1 MASPKADRP
10 WENESPMTA
19 ALQERRPA
27 TEEISGVIFHNDNG
41 GFCPADESRWH
52 RVTEKQGRL
61 QTKILHRGLPVPV
74 L

>member
-1 MASPKADRP
+1 M
-10 WENESPMTA
+10 NA
-19 ALQERRPA
+19 AIPERGRA
-27 TEEISGVIFHNDNG
+27 AEQISGVIFHNDNG